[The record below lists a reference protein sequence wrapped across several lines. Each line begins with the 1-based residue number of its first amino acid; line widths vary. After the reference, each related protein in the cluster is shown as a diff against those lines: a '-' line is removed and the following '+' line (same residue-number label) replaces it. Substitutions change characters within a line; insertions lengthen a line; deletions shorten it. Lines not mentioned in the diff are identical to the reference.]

1 MTMFGE
7 PRAESVMK
15 NVEKALLASDL
26 KYQVLEGGSIGLRAM
41 GDDLPITM
49 FIAADDENRTLNIY
63 CYLMFE
69 IPEKARDKLTI
80 EINTVNNTI
89 NNGSFY
95 MVDDEPKIC
104 FKIIQS
110 YFDAVP
116 SYKLIQNLIMI
127 AFKTVDVNDGKLKDL
142 IPAQAIRGDVM
153 YS

>member
-1 MTMFGE
+1 MFGE
-7 PRAESVMK
+7 PKAEAVMK
-15 NVEKALLASDL
+15 NVEKALMASDL
-26 KYQVLEGGSIGLRAM
+26 KYQTLEGGSIALRAM

-49 FIAADDENRTLNIY
+49 FIAADDDNRTLNIY

-69 IPEKARDKLTI
+69 IPEKAREKLTI
-80 EINTVNNTI
+80 EVNTVNNTI

-142 IPAQAIRGDVM
+142 IPPDAIKRDVM